1 MQHLSD
7 SLTELS
13 TLLPLVTAQGQ
24 DIRTAMA
31 TGAPAARKAHA
42 RTATDPAHTVAAV
55 GRAINALGGAQADQL
70 FIDHFTS
77 AYANPRANADF
88 ARSRIATHLT
98 AARTA
103 LAEATG
109 TLRSA
114 ATSADLA
121 EQRVLAA
128 RKRSPQAASAAPG
141 QSSPAPADSHAPAP
155 PNPGRRR

>member
-1 MQHLSD
+1 MTRSRRD
-7 SLTELS
+7 
-13 TLLPLVTAQGQ
+13 
-24 DIRTAMA
+24 R
-31 TGAPAARKAHA
+31 PAN
-42 RTATDPAHTVAAV
+42 RTATADHT
-55 GRAINALGGAQADQL
+55 GRSHINALGGAQADQL
-70 FIDHFTS
+70 FIDHFAS

-109 TLRSA
+109 MLRSA
-114 ATSADLA
+114 ATSADLT

-128 RKRSPQAASAAPG
+128 RKRSPQAASATPG
-141 QSSPAPADSHAPAP
+141 QSSPAPADSREPAP

>member
-1 MQHLSD
+1 MTDTAEQAC
-7 SLTELS
+7 TMVAKELE
-13 TLLPLVTAQGQ
+13 AG
-24 DIRTAMA
+24 
-31 TGAPAARKAHA
+31 
-42 RTATDPAHTVAAV
+42 
-55 GRAINALGGAQADQL
+55 
-70 FIDHFTS
+70 
-77 AYANPRANADF
+77 NADF
-88 ARSRIATHLT
+88 ARSRIATYLT

-109 TLRSA
+109 MLRSA

>member
-1 MQHLSD
+1 
-7 SLTELS
+7 
-13 TLLPLVTAQGQ
+13 
-24 DIRTAMA
+24 MA
-31 TGAPAARKAHA
+31 TAAGAPAARKAHA
-42 RTATDPAHTVAAV
+42 RTATDLAHTVAAA
-55 GRAINALGGAQADQL
+55 GGAINALGGAHADQL

-88 ARSRIATHLT
+88 ARNRIATHLT

-103 LAEATG
+103 LAEATSM
-109 TLRSA
+109 LRSG

-128 RKRSPQAASAAPG
+128 RRRSPQTVSAAPG
-141 QSSPAPADSHAPAP
+141 QSSPPPAESPAPAP